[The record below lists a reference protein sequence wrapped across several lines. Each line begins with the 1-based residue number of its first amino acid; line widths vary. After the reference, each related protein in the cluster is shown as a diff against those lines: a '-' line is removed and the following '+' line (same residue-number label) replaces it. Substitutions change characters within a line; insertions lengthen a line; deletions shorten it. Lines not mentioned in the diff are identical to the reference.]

1 MIYIIFASVSAF
13 AVSFLFMPL
22 FITILQKEQVLD
34 EGGKRKIHKG
44 YVPSMGGIVMFVAF
58 TFSVLAWLPGNPF
71 FDNKYLLGA
80 ISLIALLGI
89 RDDFA
94 PVLPKQKLLVQLI
107 AAGIIIFLADIRIYS
122 FYGFLGIEI
131 IPDWLSYVITIL
143 FIIFITNAFNFID
156 GIDGLA
162 GTVGIISLSF
172 LGVWLYF
179 AGYPAHSIIAVAL
192 VGSILGFLF
201 YNWHPASIFMGDT
214 GSLVIGFV
222 LSICSIWVLDLN
234 ANLPDDSWF
243 HFDAPLSLVLGVLL
257 FPVFDTVRVFILRIR
272 KGTSPLKPDKRHTHH
287 QVLRMTGDHSKASI
301 IIALIYTCILVLVI
315 MLANFV
321 SDNVLIPLIV
331 ISCILLDMFL
341 KKRLYRFFSQKK
353 NDRKRQD

>member
-1 MIYIIFASVSAF
+1 MIFIIFASVSAF
-13 AVSFLFMPL
+13 AISFLFMPML
-22 FITILQKEQVLD
+22 KNILQKEQVLD

-44 YVPSMGGIVMFVAF
+44 YVPSMGGIVIFIAF
-58 TFSVLAWLPGNPF
+58 TFSILAWLPGNPF
-71 FDNKYLLGA
+71 FDSKYVLGA

-131 IPDWLSYVITIL
+131 IPEWLSYIITVL
-143 FIIFITNAFNFID
+143 FIIFVTNAFNLID

-162 GTVGIISLSF
+162 GTIGIFALGF
-172 LGVWLYF
+172 LGSWFYL
-179 AGYPAHSIIAVAL
+179 AGYPSHAIIAITLA
-192 VGSILGFLF
+192 GSTLGFLL

-222 LSICSIWVLDLN
+222 LSLCCIWLLDLN
-234 ANLPDDSWF
+234 ANLPDASLY
-243 HFDAPLSLVLGVLL
+243 HFDAPISIISGVLL
-257 FPVFDTVRVFILRIR
+257 LPVFDTVRVFILRTR
-272 KGTSPLKPDKRHTHH
+272 KGVSPLKPDKRHIHH
-287 QVLRMTGDHSKASI
+287 QLLRMKKDHAQATI
-301 IIALIYTCILVLVI
+301 IIALVYAAILALITVLAKI
-315 MLANFV
+315 V

-331 ISCILLDMFL
+331 ISCILLDIFI
-341 KKRLYRFFSQKK
+341 KKRLYHFFKERHYNISHP
-353 NDRKRQD
+353 